1 MKKLFFLLTLAILVA
16 GCGDRSGSREAT
28 DNYPEPALEV
38 SAENFGTISFDVEG
52 MTCTGCENS
61 VTRSLE
67 RLEGVV
73 KAEASHET
81 GKTVVQYDMSRV
93 TAEKMEETIESRGY
107 KVTGHSP
114 EN

>member
-1 MKKLFFLLTLAILVA
+1 MLVIMLT
-16 GCGDRSGSREAT
+16 GCGERSGSRNASE
-28 DNYPEPALEV
+28 DYPEPSLEI

-67 RLEGVV
+67 RIDGVA

-93 TAEKMEETIESRGY
+93 TPEEMEETIESRGY
-107 KVTGHSP
+107 KVTGYSP